1 MSLALYNKKR
11 HFNDTPEPEGR
22 EKSSKSGLRFVVQK
36 HDATGLHYDFRLECM
51 GVLKSWAVP
60 KGPSMNPADKRLA
73 MAVEDHPYDYRNFE
87 GVIPAGNYGAG
98 TVIIWD
104 EGTYEVA
111 GAESSSKKAAEQT
124 IAEALQAGSITFVM
138 YGKKLKGIFTLLRL
152 KRDKSGKSWLLVKK
166 ADAYASPESITLQNT
181 SVRTGKTIAQVAAAA
196 GVTPNHP
203 EEADTPQKVK
213 AAPKAAAKTAKTL
226 AKTKT
231 ATKKTAPLKLSKTTV
246 DLQLDLTADSQ
257 TITVNKQE
265 LTFTSLHKPYWKKE
279 GFSKGHMLN
288 YYLQV
293 APFLLPYMLGRPQ
306 SLHRFPNGIDAP
318 GFYQKEAQGKVADW
332 IVTHEDFSESTNK
345 PVHYLVCTN
354 EATLLYM
361 ANLGCIEMHP
371 WHSRVQLVNNPD
383 WCLIDLDPDT
393 TNTYDQVVETAQVI
407 KKILDSAGAKSY
419 PKTSGS
425 TGLHIYIPLGAK
437 WGYDESKDLAETV
450 VKLAHRELAKLTSL
464 ERDPAKRKGKI
475 YLDYLQNRETQT
487 AAAPYSLRPKPGV
500 PVSTPLH
507 WDEVKKGLNPKAF
520 TATIIFE
527 RLKAEGDLFK
537 PVLGRGI
544 NLPKVLQT
552 VKTML

>member
-11 HFNDTPEPEGR
+11 HFDDTPEPEGK
-22 EKSSKSGLRFVVQK
+22 EKSSRSGLRFVVQK

-60 KGPSMNPADKRLA
+60 KGPSVNPADKRLA

-87 GVIPAGNYGAG
+87 GVIPEGNYGAG

-111 GAESSSKKAAEQT
+111 GAESSSKKAIEQT
-124 IAEALQAGSITFVM
+124 IADALKAGSLTFVM
-138 YGKKLKGIFTLLRL
+138 HGKKLKGLFTLVQL

-166 ADAYASPESITLQNT
+166 NDAYAGTEAITLQNT
-181 SVRTGKTIAQVAAAA
+181 SVRTGKTIAQVAAEA
-196 GVTPNHP
+196 GIKLNHP
-203 EEADTPQKVK
+203 EETDTPARSKAATKATRKTANAPAKKTAAKK
-213 AAPKAAAKTAKTL
+213 AAPVKI
-226 AKTKT
+226 
-231 ATKKTAPLKLSKTTV
+231 SKITV
-246 DLQLDLTADSQ
+246 DLQLDLSADSQ
-257 TITVNKQE
+257 TAIVNKQE
-265 LTFTSLHKPYWKKE
+265 LTFTSLHKLYWKKE

-288 YYLQV
+288 YYLQA
-293 APFLLPYMLGRPQ
+293 APYLLPYMLGRPQ
-306 SLHRFPNGIDAP
+306 SLHRYPNGIDAP
-318 GFYQKEAQGKVADW
+318 GFYQKEVQGKVADW

-345 PVHYLVCTN
+345 PVNYLVCTN

-371 WHSRVQLVNNPD
+371 WHSRVRSVDYPD

-393 TNTYDQVVETAQVI
+393 PNTYDQVVETAQVV
-407 KKILDSAGAKSY
+407 KTILDSAGAESY

-437 WGYDESKDLAETV
+437 WSYDESKDLAETV
-450 VKLAHRELAKLTSL
+450 VKLAHRELSKLTSL
-464 ERDPAKRKGKI
+464 ERDPGKRKGKI

-520 TATIIFE
+520 TATSIFE
-527 RLKAEGDLFK
+527 RLKSEGDLFK

-544 NLPKVLQT
+544 NLPKVLQK
-552 VKTML
+552 VQGML